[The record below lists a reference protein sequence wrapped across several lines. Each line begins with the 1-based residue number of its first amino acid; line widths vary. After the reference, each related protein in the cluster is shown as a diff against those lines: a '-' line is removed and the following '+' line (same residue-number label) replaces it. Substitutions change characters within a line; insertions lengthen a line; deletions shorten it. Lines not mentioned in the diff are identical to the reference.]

1 MNLLIRC
8 GLLLAA
14 AASVQAQ
21 HLAMTPPN
29 PPARVHLDVRP
40 KIAKFNFQIQAT
52 GLSEYSIGTPTDEA
66 QLYLELINRARA
78 NPKAEGLR
86 LATSTD
92 PDVQSSLKQFNVDLI
107 ELQKEF
113 EALKPRPP
121 LAMNAKLTEAAR
133 KHTEFLFET
142 VDQTHT
148 GRPIPPLERGSFI
161 DERITAEGYNWS
173 SLSENVYSYARDTFY
188 SHDGFQ
194 VDWGRSFDAEGKE
207 TTTFGMQNPR
217 GHRNSIHDVFVPDP
231 ADPGYTEEQLVI
243 HREVGIAVV
252 LGTNTAAGRPPV
264 GPHLVTQNF
273 GTEVNAEGLETPF
286 VTGVAYYDLNANNF
300 YDLGEGIGGLTV
312 NVEGASSYAVTSTS
326 GGYAVPVPKTTEID
340 RAVTF
345 TGLGAGGTFKVV
357 ATSDNAN
364 VKVDYKPAFVP
375 ASLTGSDAIQIG
387 QPSNYT
393 FNPVLGAKG
402 YKSRAMRDVNASA
415 DSADNL
421 ARMNVNKSIEY
432 DAITTSVK
440 RSGSGSYHLACP
452 TVGPQTLTYKNSF
465 HVKTGATLSFHSR
478 LGIAAVAQV
487 ARVEVSTNNGLA
499 WQPVYSQVGTATAG
513 ETTFQDRSISLETF
527 AGKTIQLR
535 FNFGINSGSFFTETS
550 DGYGWYIDDITF
562 GNLIDTSSAEIKTL
576 PEGTAFTFTP
586 SVAGTHLLA
595 VSPIISGRDLGF
607 GPTKFVGVSSGPPS
621 LAEIDVEEPVG
632 SGLTSGSVVNFDTP
646 FGDSSKLRTF
656 TVRNSGTEDLT
667 GLSLSVSG
675 IHAGEFVAGNLRALL
690 LKPGASTTFTVTFTP
705 SAAGTRRAILGIAS
719 NDTNE
724 NPFEISLIGTGSLPE
739 IEVEQPAGSGLTD
752 GASSVQ
758 FGTQFRTRSEIRTF
772 TVRNSGT
779 EDLTGLELRFSG
791 THAAEFV
798 AGNLGVLSLAPGD
811 STTFTVTFTPSAL
824 GERSAVL
831 TIASNDA
838 DENPFEIS
846 LTGTGT
852 NKPRIDVPPT
862 ALIRREGTLTTL
874 AVTATHPMPLSY
886 AWKKNGVL
894 IKGAV
899 SSSLSF
905 NAVKLTD
912 AGSYS
917 VVVSIPRESVSI
929 PGESIETPAVVLAV
943 VKPVAQNFVQFAGT
957 TIKPAVS
964 VSGAAT
970 LTWKK
975 TSGTPPVIEILT
987 NPTPLTLVLANLNA
1001 GTSSALYTC
1010 EARVPSG
1017 DMLIAGT
1024 FDVKVFNDKP
1034 QITLDQ
1040 NMPHGQVSST
1050 YTHQIKCDGGT
1061 ALTPSSYSMSPT
1073 IPGLKLNT
1081 ATGLITGKPTA
1092 PKLYTVTLTARNS
1105 RGSDSK
1111 PFPINIASLPQNVE
1125 GVYTGVIARN
1135 ALLNGNLGGRVDLT
1149 VVNTGVLSGSVTLGA
1164 LKYSLTGVMD
1174 ISQTAAPEATVTI
1187 KRTGTLGPLTLKFT
1201 LDTAMNRFA
1210 TASLSDGTNTA
1221 QIQGW
1226 RLIWKATGTPLAAS
1240 VPKLY
1245 TFALKPPALP
1255 ATMPRGDGYG
1265 SFTLAKDGK
1274 LTVTGK
1280 TGDGES
1286 YTSATFAGP
1295 QGQVLLF
1302 STLLSKGS
1310 LLGQL
1315 ALPGQFDVDLAK
1327 DILSGAVSWTRPR
1340 NLASRTY
1347 PSGYGPVDLTA
1358 VGGRFIAPVAPA
1370 LVLGLSV
1377 GVDKAQLLFADGG
1390 LSPEPNI
1397 PDVPEFEILAKN
1409 VAKLPAALT
1418 PGNPGS
1424 VKITTLSSTTGLF
1437 SGTFVL
1443 EDTELRTG
1451 TAFAGK
1457 KLKRTGNFAGILT
1470 QVSGSPVGA
1479 GHFLL
1484 PELPRDANTG
1494 VTPPIPATT
1503 PSNSQILSGSVLM
1516 QKKP

>member
-1 MNLLIRC
+1 MNLFIQY

-14 AASVQAQ
+14 PALALAQ
-21 HLAMTPPN
+21 DLTMTPPN
-29 PPARVHLDVRP
+29 PPARVHRDMRP
-40 KIAKFNFQIQAT
+40 QVAKFNFQIQAAEPT
-52 GLSEYSIGTPTDEA
+52 LYSIGEPTDEA

-92 PDVQSSLKQFNVDLI
+92 PDVQNALKQFKVDLDV
-107 ELQKEF
+107 LKSEF
-113 EALKPRPP
+113 AAFEPRPP
-121 LAMNAKLTEAAR
+121 LAMNKLLTDAAR
-133 KHTEFLFET
+133 LHTEFLFET
-142 VDQTHT
+142 ATQTHT
-148 GRPIPPLERGSFI
+148 GRGGS
-161 DERITAEGYNWS
+161 DLQQRVEAVGYNWYN
-173 SLSENVYSYARDTFY
+173 LGENVYSYARDTFY

-194 VDWGRSFDAEGKE
+194 VDWGVG
-207 TTTFGMQNPR
+207 TNGMQNPR
-217 GHRNSIHDVFVPDP
+217 GHRNNIHDFLVPDP
-231 ADPGYTEEQLVI
+231 LFPDEEVVI
-243 HREVGIAVV
+243 NREVGIAVI
-252 LGTNTAAGRPPV
+252 LGTKTVGSNTV
-264 GPHLVTQNF
+264 GPHLVTQDF
-273 GTEVNAEGLETPF
+273 GTDGNNTPF

-312 NVEGASSYAVTSTS
+312 NVEGASSYAVTSAS
-326 GGYAVPVPKTTEID
+326 GGYAVPVPNTSATD
-340 RAVTF
+340 DLAVTF
-345 TGLGAGGTFKVV
+345 THLNTENTFK
-357 ATSDNAN
+357 ARALFNNAN
-364 VKVDYKPAFVP
+364 VKVDFKPAFVP
-375 ASLTGSDAIQIG
+375 ALLTGSDAIQSG
-387 QPSNYT
+387 QVSNYT
-393 FNPVLGAKG
+393 FNPVLGATG
-402 YKSRAMRDVNASA
+402 YKSRVVLDVDAT
-415 DSADNL
+415 ADN
-421 ARMNVNKSIEY
+421 ADDSTRVTVNQSGAY
-432 DAITTSVK
+432 NATSTSVK
-440 RSGSGSYHLACP
+440 FSGNGSYHLACP
-452 TVGPQTLTYKNSF
+452 AVGPQTLTYKNSF
-465 HVKTGATLSFHSR
+465 HVKAGASVSFRSR
-478 LGIAAVAQV
+478 LGIAAVDQV

-499 WQPVYSQVGTATAG
+499 WQPVYSQAGKGSDNEG
-513 ETTFQDRSISLETF
+513 ETSFQARSISLETF
-527 AGKTIQLR
+527 AGKSIQLR
-535 FNFGINSGSFFTETS
+535 FNFSINSGGFFTETS

-562 GNLIDTSSAEIKTL
+562 GNLVDTSSAEIKTL
-576 PEGTAFTFTP
+576 PEGTTFAFTP
-586 SVAGTHLLA
+586 SVVGTHLLA

-607 GPTKFVGVSSGPPS
+607 GSTKMVVVSSGPPS
-621 LAEIDVEEPVG
+621 LAEIEIEEPVASGLTNKSSVVHFDIPYGDSSKVRTFTVRNSGTEDLTGLKPSFRGTHATDFVAANLGAESLAPGASTTFTVTFTPSAMGTRTAVLSIASNDANENPFEISLTGSGNFPEIEVEEPAG
-632 SGLTSGSVVNFDTP
+632 SGLTDERSTIQ
-646 FGDSSKLRTF
+646 FGTLFRAQSEIRTF

-675 IHAGEFVAGNLRALL
+675 
-690 LKPGASTTFTVTFTP
+690 
-705 SAAGTRRAILGIAS
+705 
-719 NDTNE
+719 
-724 NPFEISLIGTGSLPE
+724 
-739 IEVEQPAGSGLTD
+739 
-752 GASSVQ
+752 
-758 FGTQFRTRSEIRTF
+758 
-772 TVRNSGT
+772 
-779 EDLTGLELRFSG
+779 
-791 THAAEFV
+791 THAVEFV
-798 AGNLGVLSLAPGD
+798 AGNLGALSLAPAA

-824 GERSAVL
+824 GARSAVL

-852 NKPRIDVPPT
+852 NKPRIDVAPT

-874 AVTATHPMPLSY
+874 AVTATHPTLLQTY

-899 SSSLSF
+899 TSSLRF

-943 VKPVAQNFVQFAGT
+943 VKPIAQNFVQFAGT

-964 VSGAAT
+964 VAGAAT

-975 TSGTPPVIEILT
+975 TSGTPPVIEILA

-1034 QITLDQ
+1034 QITLVQ
-1040 NMPHGQVSST
+1040 NMPDGQVSST

-1073 IPGLKLNT
+1073 IPGLKLDT

-1125 GVYTGVIARN
+1125 GVYNGVIERN

-1149 VVNTGVLSGSVTLGA
+1149 VVNTGVLSGSVTLGT

-1226 RLIWKATGTPLAAS
+1226 RLIWKATGTPLATS

-1255 ATMPRGDGYG
+1255 ASMPGGDGYG

-1315 ALPGQFDVDLAK
+1315 ALPGQLDVDLAT

-1347 PSGYGPVDLTA
+1347 PLGYGPVDLTA
-1358 VGGRFIAPVAPA
+1358 VGGRFMAPVAPA

-1397 PDVPEFEILAKN
+1397 PDVPEFDILAKN

-1418 PGNPGS
+1418 SGNPGS
-1424 VKITTLSSTTGLF
+1424 VKITTLSPTTGLF

-1470 QVSGSPVGA
+1470 RFGGSPVGA

-1516 QKKP
+1516 QKKPREE